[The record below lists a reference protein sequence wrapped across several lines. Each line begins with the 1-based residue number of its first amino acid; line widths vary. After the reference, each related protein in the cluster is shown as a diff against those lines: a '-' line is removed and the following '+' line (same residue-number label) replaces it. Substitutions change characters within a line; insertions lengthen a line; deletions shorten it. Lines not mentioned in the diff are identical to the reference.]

1 MKTGDLPTPALIADS
16 KILETNITTMASKR
30 PGRTLR
36 PHVKAFK
43 STAMA
48 KKLVEAGHE
57 TFCCATIRELE
68 GMVKAGLGND
78 LLLANETLDAIRIR
92 ELLSQENCRITV
104 AVDSL
109 ETIAAATS
117 AGVKEVLID
126 VNVGLQRCGCSP
138 DEAGFLSEKAK
149 TSGLQV
155 RGVMGYEGHLM
166 HDPDV
171 HRRTEK
177 TQESME
183 VLISAHETVGG
194 DVISGG
200 GTGTWACNQV
210 VTELQAGSYV
220 LMDGDYSTIDDL
232 PFKEG
237 LLLLTTVISTSKSGY
252 AVLDGGLK
260 ALSVDSGNPKLLG
273 EGEVMFC
280 SDEHTTITNGS
291 WSVGQRVGLRPS
303 HIDPTISKHEAIYL
317 VEEIEESLDTEL
329 IEVLKI
335 DLRGW

>member
-1 MKTGDLPTPALIADS
+1 MKTSNLTTPALIADS
-16 KILETNITTMASKR
+16 KILETNIATMASKR
-30 PGRTLR
+30 PGRELR

-43 STAMA
+43 STALA
-48 KKLVEAGHE
+48 KKLVDAGHE

-68 GMVKAGLGND
+68 GMVKAGFGSD
-78 LLLANETLDAIRIR
+78 LLLANETLDAKRIG
-92 ELLSQENCRITV
+92 ELLAEGNCRITV

-109 ETIAAATS
+109 ETIDAAVF

-149 TSGLQV
+149 ASGLKV

-166 HDPDV
+166 HDPNV
-171 HRRTEK
+171 RRRTEK

-183 VLISAHETVGG
+183 LLILAHEAVGG

-200 GTGTWACNQV
+200 GTGTWECNQA

-220 LMDGDYSTIDDL
+220 LMDGDYSKLNL

-273 EGEVMFC
+273 EGEVIFC

-291 WSVGQRVGLRPS
+291 WKVGQRVGLRPS
-303 HIDPTISKHEAIYL
+303 HIDPTIAKHEFIYL
-317 VEEIEESLDTEL
+317 VEEIEESLDA
-329 IEVLKI
+329 EVLETLKI

>member
-1 MKTGDLPTPALIADS
+1 MKASDLTTPALIADS
-16 KILETNITTMASKR
+16 KVLDANIATMAAKR

-68 GMVKAGLGND
+68 GMVKAGLGKD
-78 LLLANETLDAIRIR
+78 LLLANETLDAQRIGDLVAT
-92 ELLSQENCRITV
+92 EKCRITI

-109 ETIAAATS
+109 ETIAVAAS
-117 AGVKEVLID
+117 AGVQEVLID

-149 TSGLQV
+149 SSGLQV

-166 HDPDV
+166 HDPDMQ
-171 HRRTEK
+171 RRTEK

-183 VLISAHETVGG
+183 QLIFAHENVGG

-200 GTGTWACNQV
+200 GTGTWECNQT

-220 LMDGDYSTIDDL
+220 LMDGDYSKLGL

-260 ALSVDSGNPKLLG
+260 ALSVDSGNPQLLG
-273 EGEVMFC
+273 KGEVMFC
-280 SDEHTTITNGS
+280 SDEHTTVTNGS

-303 HIDPTISKHEAIYL
+303 HIDPTIAKHELIYL
-317 VEEIEESLDTEL
+317 VDEIEEGLDS
-329 IEVLKI
+329 EVIGILNI

>member
-1 MKTGDLPTPALIADS
+1 MKTSDLITPALIADS
-16 KILETNITTMASKR
+16 KVLDANIATMAAKR

-78 LLLANETLDAIRIR
+78 LLLANETLDARRIGD
-92 ELLSQENCRITV
+92 LLAKEKCRITI

-109 ETIAAATS
+109 ETIAAAAV
-117 AGVKEVLID
+117 AGVQEVLID

-149 TSGLQV
+149 ASGLQV

-166 HDPDV
+166 HDPDM

-177 TQESME
+177 TQESMKQ
-183 VLISAHETVGG
+183 LIFAHENVGG

-200 GTGTWACNQV
+200 GTGTWECNQT

-220 LMDGDYSTIDDL
+220 LMDGDYSNLGL

-273 EGEVMFC
+273 KGEVMFC

-291 WSVGQRVGLRPS
+291 WSVGQKVGLRPS
-303 HIDPTISKHEAIYL
+303 HIDPTISKHESIYL
-317 VEEIEESLDTEL
+317 VEEIEESLDVEL
-329 IEVLKI
+329 IETLKI

>member
-1 MKTGDLPTPALIADS
+1 MKTSDLTTPVLIADS
-16 KILETNITTMASKR
+16 KILDANISIMATKR
-30 PGRTLR
+30 PGRALR

-78 LLLANETLDAIRIR
+78 LLLANETLDARR
-92 ELLSQENCRITV
+92 VGDLLAKEKCRITI

-109 ETIAAATS
+109 ETIAAAVS

-149 TSGLQV
+149 ASGLQV

-166 HDPDV
+166 HDPDI

-183 VLISAHETVGG
+183 QLIFAHENVGG
-194 DVISGG
+194 DIISGG
-200 GTGTWACNQV
+200 GTGTWECNQT

-220 LMDGDYSTIDDL
+220 LMDGDYSKLDL

-260 ALSVDSGNPKLLG
+260 ALSVDSGNPQLLG

-291 WSVGQRVGLRPS
+291 WSVGQKVGLRPS
-303 HIDPTISKHEAIYL
+303 HIDPTISKHESIYL
-317 VEEIEESLDTEL
+317 VEEIEESLDAEL
-329 IEVLKI
+329 IETLEI

>member
-1 MKTGDLPTPALIADS
+1 MKTSDLTTPALIADS
-16 KILETNITTMASKR
+16 KILETNIATMASKR
-30 PGRTLR
+30 PGRELR

-48 KKLVEAGHE
+48 KKLVDAGHE

-68 GMVKAGLGND
+68 GMVKAGFGSD
-78 LLLANETLDAIRIR
+78 LLLANETLDAKRIG
-92 ELLSQENCRITV
+92 ELLAEGNCRITV

-109 ETIAAATS
+109 ETIDAAVF

-149 TSGLQV
+149 ASGLKV

-166 HDPDV
+166 HDPNV
-171 HRRTEK
+171 RRRTEK

-183 VLISAHETVGG
+183 LLILAHEAVGG

-200 GTGTWACNQV
+200 GTGTWECNQA

-220 LMDGDYSTIDDL
+220 LMDGDYSKLDL

-273 EGEVMFC
+273 EGEVIFC
-280 SDEHTTITNGS
+280 SDEHTPITKGS
-291 WSVGQRVGLRPS
+291 WTVGQRFGMRPS
-303 HIDPTISKHEAIYL
+303 HIDPTIAKHEFIYL
-317 VEEIEESLDTEL
+317 VEEIEESLDAEL
-329 IEVLKI
+329 LETLKI

>member
-1 MKTGDLPTPALIADS
+1 MKISDLITPALIADS
-16 KILETNITTMASKR
+16 KVLDANITTMAAKR
-30 PGRTLR
+30 PGRALR

-57 TFCCATIRELE
+57 TFCCATIREIE

-78 LLLANETLDAIRIR
+78 LLLANETLDARRIGD
-92 ELLSQENCRITV
+92 LLATEKCRITI

-109 ETIAAATS
+109 ETIAAAAT
-117 AGVKEVLID
+117 AGVQEVLID

-149 TSGLQV
+149 ASGLQV

-166 HDPDV
+166 HDPDM

-177 TQESME
+177 TQESMKQ
-183 VLISAHETVGG
+183 LIFAHENVGG

-200 GTGTWACNQV
+200 GTGTWECNQT

-220 LMDGDYSTIDDL
+220 LMDGDYSNLGL

-273 EGEVMFC
+273 KGEVMFC

-303 HIDPTISKHEAIYL
+303 HIDPTISKHESIYL
-317 VEEIEESLDTEL
+317 VEEIEESLVAEL
-329 IEVLKI
+329 IETLKI

>member
-1 MKTGDLPTPALIADS
+1 MKTSDLTTPALIADS
-16 KILETNITTMASKR
+16 KILETNIATMASKR
-30 PGRTLR
+30 PGRELR

-48 KKLVEAGHE
+48 KKLVDAGHE

-68 GMVKAGLGND
+68 GMVKAGFGSD
-78 LLLANETLDAIRIR
+78 LLLANETLDAKRIG
-92 ELLSQENCRITV
+92 ELLVEGNCRITV

-109 ETIAAATS
+109 ETIDAAVF

-149 TSGLQV
+149 ASGLKV

-166 HDPDV
+166 HDPNV
-171 HRRTEK
+171 RRRTEK

-183 VLISAHETVGG
+183 LLILAHEAVGG

-200 GTGTWACNQV
+200 GTGTWECNQA

-220 LMDGDYSTIDDL
+220 LMDGDYSKLNL

-273 EGEVMFC
+273 EGEVIFC

-291 WSVGQRVGLRPS
+291 WRVGQRVGLRPS
-303 HIDPTISKHEAIYL
+303 HIDPTIAKHEFIYL
-317 VEEIEESLDTEL
+317 VEEIEESLDA
-329 IEVLKI
+329 EVLETLKI